1 MLSVFETKVVEGPK
15 LSGQVMDIIIYCNSW
30 FRLIFYNQRRFFVS
44 EKWRIIK
51 KRSSRNFGY
60 SSSLAPETFFTCQTQ
75 LLRFLYL
82 TSYSEYIFF
91 SMNIINNVFL
101 ILFLCWIKKI
111 EQTSQVLLPFWS
123 VLKKC
128 VTSRKR
134 RIHSRSHQWWWIS
147 QLKYLI
153 IIKEMLGL
161 TRF

>member
-15 LSGQVMDIIIYCNSW
+15 LSGQVMDITIIYCNSW

-91 SMNIINNVFL
+91 SMNIINNVFFNSISL
-101 ILFLCWIKKI
+101 LNKENRTNKSSTSSFLVRVEKVCDVTETKN
-111 EQTSQVLLPFWS
+111 SQSIASMMMNKP
-123 VLKKC
+123 
-128 VTSRKR
+128 TE
-134 RIHSRSHQWWWIS
+134 IPH
-147 QLKYLI
+147 YY
-153 IIKEMLGL
+153 
-161 TRF
+161 